1 MKSVVSI
8 VEGDGEV
15 EALPVLLRRLSE
27 WLTPNDYIHVGRPIR
42 VRRDQFLNRADVFER
57 QLRLAAGLCA
67 DEGWILILL
76 DADDDC
82 PMELSQII
90 KTRAASIVPNHFVSV
105 VLANREYEAW
115 FIASAEALDGC
126 RDFVCPLNIPNAEAV
141 RAAKQWISAQIR
153 SGAYREVL
161 DQPAFSAG
169 IDLERAHANSRS
181 FRKLCSDWRR
191 AINHL
196 TLAGV

>member
-1 MKSVVSI
+1 MSI

-15 EALPVLLRRLSE
+15 EALPVLLRRMAQWLSPGE
-27 WLTPNDYIHVGRPIR
+27 YINVGRPIR
-42 VRRDQFLNRADVFER
+42 VRRDQFLNKAEVFEK
-57 QLRLAAGLCA
+57 QLRLAAGLCL

-82 PMELSQII
+82 PMELSRII
-90 KTRAASIVPNHFVSV
+90 LQRAAAIVPNHFVSV

-115 FIASAEALDGC
+115 FIASAETLTGC
-126 RDFVCPLNIPNAEAV
+126 RDFVCPPDIPDAESV
-141 RAAKQWISAQIR
+141 RAAKQWISAQVQNG
-153 SGAYREVL
+153 SYREVIG
-161 DQPAFSAG
+161 QPAFSAG

-181 FRKLCSDWRR
+181 FRKLCSDWQR